1 MESDLPIMI
10 IAIVVLVILS
20 ACFSASETAFT
31 SVNRIRIKN
40 MAGEGDKRAQL
51 VLRLVDNY
59 DKLLTTILI
68 GNNIV
73 NIAMTAIATVLFI
86 DLYGK
91 YGATVATVVITL
103 VVLVFGEI
111 SPKSLAKESAEKFA
125 LRIAPLMRAFTVVLT
140 PVNFIFTGWKKLL
153 TKIFHMEDTRNF
165 TEDELITIVEE
176 AETEGSIDNEQSELI
191 QNAIEFNDLTA
202 QEVMTPRVDIT
213 AVDLEEYKEEE
224 VAELFR
230 KTGYSRMPVYEHD
243 LDNISGIINQKDF
256 HNCIFG
262 TGRDISDIVKPVV
275 FVAESMKI
283 ALLLRKMQQIKTHM
297 AVIVDEYGGTE
308 GIVTMEDIV
317 EELVGEIY
325 DEHDAVVSQE
335 IIPLQNGS
343 YRVMGSANMSKIL
356 DYFGIDEELDVVT
369 ANGWAAMCLDKIPEI
384 GDRFEEQFGSMLL
397 KGRITRA
404 GERKATEMNLI
415 VEEVDDE
422 DE

>member
-1 MESDLPIMI
+1 MESDLALQITAI
-10 IAIVVLVILS
+10 IILVICS
-20 ACFSASETAFT
+20 AYFSATETAFT

-40 MAGEGDKRAQL
+40 MAGEGDKRAKL
-51 VLRLVDNY
+51 VLKLIEKY

-68 GNNIV
+68 GNNLV
-73 NIAMTAIATVLFI
+73 NIAMTAVATVLFI
-86 DLYGK
+86 GIYGR
-91 YGATVATVVITL
+91 YGATVATIVITL
-103 VVLVFGEI
+103 IVLVFGEI

-125 LRIAPLMRAFTVVLT
+125 LMTAPLINFLVLVLS
-140 PVNFIFTGWKKLL
+140 PVNLIFTGWKKMLVKL
-153 TKIFHMEDTRNF
+153 FRMENTQNF

-202 QEVMTPRVDIT
+202 QEVMTPRVEIT

-230 KTGYSRMPVYEHD
+230 DTGYSRMPVYEHD
-243 LDNISGIINQKDF
+243 MDNIAGIINQKDF
-256 HNCIFG
+256 HNCIAG
-262 TGRDISDIVKPVV
+262 TGRDISEIIKPVV

-343 YRVMGSANMSKIL
+343 FRVLGSANMSKIL

-369 ANGWAAMCLDKIPEI
+369 VNGWASMCLDKLPEI
-384 GDRFEEQFGSMLL
+384 GDRFEERFGNRIFR
-397 KGRITRA
+397 GRITRA
-404 GERKATEMNLI
+404 DERKANELNLI
-415 VEEVDDE
+415 VEDAEE
-422 DE
+422 EE

>member
-1 MESDLPIMI
+1 MESDLALQITAI
-10 IAIVVLVILS
+10 IILVICS
-20 ACFSASETAFT
+20 AYFSATETAFT

-40 MAGEGDKRAQL
+40 MAGEGDKRAKL
-51 VLRLVDNY
+51 VLKLIEKY

-68 GNNIV
+68 GNNLV
-73 NIAMTAIATVLFI
+73 NIAMTAVATVLFI
-86 DLYGK
+86 GIYGR
-91 YGATVATVVITL
+91 YGATVATIVITL
-103 VVLVFGEI
+103 IVLVFGEI

-125 LRIAPLMRAFTVVLT
+125 LMTAPLINFLVLVLS
-140 PVNFIFTGWKKLL
+140 PVNLIFTGWKKMLVKL
-153 TKIFHMEDTRNF
+153 FRMENTQNF

-202 QEVMTPRVDIT
+202 QEVMTPRVEIT

-230 KTGYSRMPVYEHD
+230 DTGYSRMPVYEHD
-243 LDNISGIINQKDF
+243 MDNIAGIINQKDF
-256 HNCIFG
+256 HNCIAG
-262 TGRDISDIVKPVV
+262 TGRDISEIIKPVV

-343 YRVMGSANMSKIL
+343 FRVLGSANMSKIL

-369 ANGWAAMCLDKIPEI
+369 VNGWASMCLD
-384 GDRFEEQFGSMLL
+384 
-397 KGRITRA
+397 
-404 GERKATEMNLI
+404 
-415 VEEVDDE
+415 
-422 DE
+422 

>member
-1 MESDLPIMI
+1 MESDLALQITAI
-10 IAIVVLVILS
+10 IILVICS
-20 ACFSASETAFT
+20 AYFSATETAFT

-40 MAGEGDKRAQL
+40 MAGEGDKRAKL
-51 VLRLVDNY
+51 VLKLIEKY

-68 GNNIV
+68 GNNLV
-73 NIAMTAIATVLFI
+73 NIAMTAVATVLFI
-86 DLYGK
+86 GIYGR
-91 YGATVATVVITL
+91 YGATVATIVITL
-103 VVLVFGEI
+103 IVLVFGEI

-125 LRIAPLMRAFTVVLT
+125 LMTAPLINFLVLVLS
-140 PVNFIFTGWKKLL
+140 PVNLIFTGWKKMLVKL
-153 TKIFHMEDTRNF
+153 FRMENTQNF

-202 QEVMTPRVDIT
+202 QEVMTPRVEIT

-230 KTGYSRMPVYEHD
+230 DTGYSRMPVYEHD
-243 LDNISGIINQKDF
+243 MDNIAGIINQKDF
-256 HNCIFG
+256 HNCIAG
-262 TGRDISDIVKPVV
+262 TGRDISEIIKPVV

-343 YRVMGSANMSKIL
+343 FRVLGSANMSKIL

-369 ANGWAAMCLDKIPEI
+369 VNGWASMCLDKLPEI
-384 GDRFEEQFGSMLL
+384 GDRFEERFGNRIFR
-397 KGRITRA
+397 GRITRA
-404 GERKATEMNLI
+404 DEHKANELNLI
-415 VEEVDDE
+415 VEDAEE
-422 DE
+422 EE

>member
-1 MESDLPIMI
+1 MESDLALQITAI
-10 IAIVVLVILS
+10 IILVICS
-20 ACFSASETAFT
+20 AYFSATETAFT

-40 MAGEGDKRAQL
+40 MAGEGNKRAKL
-51 VLRLVDNY
+51 VLKLIEKY

-68 GNNIV
+68 GNNLV
-73 NIAMTAIATVLFI
+73 NIAMTAVATVLFI
-86 DLYGK
+86 GIYGR
-91 YGATVATVVITL
+91 YGATVATIVITL
-103 VVLVFGEI
+103 IVLVFGEI

-125 LRIAPLMRAFTVVLT
+125 LMTAPLINFFVLVLS
-140 PVNFIFTGWKKLL
+140 PVNLIFTGWKKMLVKL
-153 TKIFHMEDTRNF
+153 FRMENTQNF

-202 QEVMTPRVDIT
+202 QEVMTPRVEIT

-224 VAELFR
+224 VAELF
-230 KTGYSRMPVYEHD
+230 KDTGYSRMPVYEHD
-243 LDNISGIINQKDF
+243 MDNIAGIINQKDF
-256 HNCIFG
+256 HNCIAG
-262 TGRDISDIVKPVV
+262 TGRDISEIIKPVV

-343 YRVMGSANMSKIL
+343 FRVLGSANMSKIL

-369 ANGWAAMCLDKIPEI
+369 VNGWASMCLDKLPEI
-384 GDRFEEQFGSMLL
+384 GDRFEERFGNRIFR
-397 KGRITRA
+397 GRITRA
-404 GERKATEMNLI
+404 DERKANELNLI
-415 VEEVDDE
+415 VEDAEE
-422 DE
+422 EE

>member
-1 MESDLPIMI
+1 MESDLALQITAI
-10 IAIVVLVILS
+10 IILVICS
-20 ACFSASETAFT
+20 AYFSATETAFT

-40 MAGEGDKRAQL
+40 MAGEGDKRAKL
-51 VLRLVDNY
+51 VLKLIEKY

-68 GNNIV
+68 GNNLV
-73 NIAMTAIATVLFI
+73 NIAMTAVATVLFI
-86 DLYGK
+86 GIYGR
-91 YGATVATVVITL
+91 YGATVATIVITL
-103 VVLVFGEI
+103 IVLVFGEI

-125 LRIAPLMRAFTVVLT
+125 LMTAPLINFLVLVLS
-140 PVNFIFTGWKKLL
+140 PVNLIFTGWKKMLVKL
-153 TKIFHMEDTRNF
+153 FRMENTQNF

-202 QEVMTPRVDIT
+202 QEVMTPRVEIT

-230 KTGYSRMPVYEHD
+230 DTGYSLMPVYEHD
-243 LDNISGIINQKDF
+243 MDNIAGIINQKDF
-256 HNCIFG
+256 HNCIAG
-262 TGRDISDIVKPVV
+262 TGRDISEIIKPVV

-343 YRVMGSANMSKIL
+343 FRVLGSANMSKIL

-369 ANGWAAMCLDKIPEI
+369 VNGWASMCLDKLPEI
-384 GDRFEEQFGSMLL
+384 GDRFEERFGNRIFR
-397 KGRITRA
+397 GRITRA
-404 GERKATEMNLI
+404 DEHKANELNLI
-415 VEEVDDE
+415 VEDAEE
-422 DE
+422 EE

>member
-1 MESDLPIMI
+1 MESDLALQITAI
-10 IAIVVLVILS
+10 IILVICS
-20 ACFSASETAFT
+20 AYFSATETAFT

-40 MAGEGDKRAQL
+40 MAGEGNKRAKL
-51 VLRLVDNY
+51 VLKLIEKY

-68 GNNIV
+68 GNNLV
-73 NIAMTAIATVLFI
+73 NIAMTAVATVLFI
-86 DLYGK
+86 GIYGR
-91 YGATVATVVITL
+91 YGATVATIVITL
-103 VVLVFGEI
+103 IVLVFGEI

-125 LRIAPLMRAFTVVLT
+125 LMTAPLINFLVLVLS
-140 PVNFIFTGWKKLL
+140 PVNLIFTGWKKMLVKL
-153 TKIFHMEDTRNF
+153 FRMENTQNF

-202 QEVMTPRVDIT
+202 QEVMTPRVEIT

-224 VAELFR
+224 VAELF
-230 KTGYSRMPVYEHD
+230 KDTGYSRMPVYEHD
-243 LDNISGIINQKDF
+243 MDNIAGIINQKDF
-256 HNCIFG
+256 HNCIAG
-262 TGRDISDIVKPVV
+262 TGRDISEIIKPVV

-343 YRVMGSANMSKIL
+343 FRVLGSANMSKIL

-369 ANGWAAMCLDKIPEI
+369 VNGWASMCLDKLPEI
-384 GDRFEEQFGSMLL
+384 GDRFEERFGNRIFR
-397 KGRITRA
+397 GRITRA
-404 GERKATEMNLI
+404 DERKANELNLI
-415 VEEVDDE
+415 VEDAEE
-422 DE
+422 EE

>member
-1 MESDLPIMI
+1 MESDLALQITAI
-10 IAIVVLVILS
+10 IILVICS
-20 ACFSASETAFT
+20 AYFSATETAFT

-40 MAGEGDKRAQL
+40 MAGEGDKRAKL
-51 VLRLVDNY
+51 VLKLIEKY

-68 GNNIV
+68 GNNLV
-73 NIAMTAIATVLFI
+73 NIAMTAVATVLFI
-86 DLYGK
+86 GIYGR
-91 YGATVATVVITL
+91 YGATVATIVITL
-103 VVLVFGEI
+103 IVLVFGEI

-125 LRIAPLMRAFTVVLT
+125 LMTAPLINFLVLVLS
-140 PVNFIFTGWKKLL
+140 PVNLIFTGWKKMLVKL
-153 TKIFHMEDTRNF
+153 FRMENTQNF

-176 AETEGSIDNEQSELI
+176 AEYEGSIDKEQSELI

-202 QEVMTPRVDIT
+202 QEVMTPRVEIT

-230 KTGYSRMPVYEHD
+230 DTGYSRMPVYEHD
-243 LDNISGIINQKDF
+243 MDNIAGIINQKDF
-256 HNCIFG
+256 HNCIAG
-262 TGRDISDIVKPVV
+262 TGRDISEIIKPVV

-343 YRVMGSANMSKIL
+343 FRVLGSANMSKIL

-369 ANGWAAMCLDKIPEI
+369 VNGWASMCLDKLPEI
-384 GDRFEEQFGSMLL
+384 GDRFEERFGNRIFR
-397 KGRITRA
+397 GRITRA
-404 GERKATEMNLI
+404 DERKANELNLI
-415 VEEVDDE
+415 VEDAEE
-422 DE
+422 EE

>member
-1 MESDLPIMI
+1 MESDLALQIT
-10 IAIVVLVILS
+10 AITILVICS
-20 ACFSASETAFT
+20 AYFSATETAFT

-40 MAGEGDKRAQL
+40 MAGEGDKRAKL
-51 VLRLVDNY
+51 VLKLIEKY

-68 GNNIV
+68 GNNLV
-73 NIAMTAIATVLFI
+73 NIAMTAVATVLFI
-86 DLYGK
+86 GIYGR
-91 YGATVATVVITL
+91 YGATVATIVITL
-103 VVLVFGEI
+103 IVLVFGEI

-125 LRIAPLMRAFTVVLT
+125 LMTAPLINFFVLVLS
-140 PVNFIFTGWKKLL
+140 PVNLIFTGWKKMLVKL
-153 TKIFHMEDTRNF
+153 FRMENTQNF

-202 QEVMTPRVDIT
+202 QEVMTPRVEIT
-213 AVDLEEYKEEE
+213 AVDLEDYKEEE

-230 KTGYSRMPVYEHD
+230 DTGYSRMPVYEHD
-243 LDNISGIINQKDF
+243 MDNIAGIINQKDF
-256 HNCIFG
+256 HNCIAG
-262 TGRDISDIVKPVV
+262 TGRDISEIIKPVV

-343 YRVMGSANMSKIL
+343 FRVLGSANMSKIL

-369 ANGWAAMCLDKIPEI
+369 VNGWASMCLDKLPEI
-384 GDRFEEQFGSMLL
+384 GDRFEERFGNRIFR
-397 KGRITRA
+397 GRITRA
-404 GERKATEMNLI
+404 DERKANELNLI
-415 VEEVDDE
+415 VEDAEE
-422 DE
+422 EE

>member
-1 MESDLPIMI
+1 MESDLALQITAI
-10 IAIVVLVILS
+10 IILVICS
-20 ACFSASETAFT
+20 AYFSATETAFT

-40 MAGEGDKRAQL
+40 MAGEGDKRAKL
-51 VLRLVDNY
+51 VLKLIEKY

-68 GNNIV
+68 GNNLV
-73 NIAMTAIATVLFI
+73 NIAMTAVATVLFI
-86 DLYGK
+86 GIYGR
-91 YGATVATVVITL
+91 YGATVATIVITL
-103 VVLVFGEI
+103 IVLVFGEI

-125 LRIAPLMRAFTVVLT
+125 LMTAPLINFLLLVLS
-140 PVNFIFTGWKKLL
+140 PVNLIFTGWKKMLVKL
-153 TKIFHMEDTRNF
+153 FRMENTQNF

-202 QEVMTPRVDIT
+202 QEVMTPRVEIT

-230 KTGYSRMPVYEHD
+230 DTGYSRMPVYEHD
-243 LDNISGIINQKDF
+243 MDNIAGIINQKDF
-256 HNCIFG
+256 HNCIAG
-262 TGRDISDIVKPVV
+262 TGRDISEIIKPVV

-343 YRVMGSANMSKIL
+343 FRVLGSANMSKIL

-369 ANGWAAMCLDKIPEI
+369 VNGWASMCLDKLPEI
-384 GDRFEEQFGSMLL
+384 GDRFEERFGNRIFR
-397 KGRITRA
+397 GRITRA
-404 GERKATEMNLI
+404 DERKANELNLI
-415 VEEVDDE
+415 VEDAEE
-422 DE
+422 EE

>member
-1 MESDLPIMI
+1 MESDLALQITAI
-10 IAIVVLVILS
+10 IILVICS
-20 ACFSASETAFT
+20 AYFSATETAFT

-40 MAGEGDKRAQL
+40 MAGEGDKRAKL
-51 VLRLVDNY
+51 VLKLIEKY

-68 GNNIV
+68 GNNLV
-73 NIAMTAIATVLFI
+73 NIAMTAVATVLFI
-86 DLYGK
+86 GIYGR
-91 YGATVATVVITL
+91 YGATVATIVITL
-103 VVLVFGEI
+103 IVLVFGEI

-125 LRIAPLMRAFTVVLT
+125 LMTAPLINFFVLVLS
-140 PVNFIFTGWKKLL
+140 PVNLIFTGWKKMLVKL
-153 TKIFHMEDTRNF
+153 FRMENTQNF

-202 QEVMTPRVDIT
+202 QEVMTPRVEIT

-224 VAELFR
+224 VAELF
-230 KTGYSRMPVYEHD
+230 KDTGYSRMPVYEHD
-243 LDNISGIINQKDF
+243 MDNIAGIINQKDF
-256 HNCIFG
+256 HNCIAG
-262 TGRDISDIVKPVV
+262 TGRDISEIIKPVV

-343 YRVMGSANMSKIL
+343 FRVLGSANMSKIL

-369 ANGWAAMCLDKIPEI
+369 VNGWASMCLDKLPEI
-384 GDRFEEQFGSMLL
+384 GDRFEERFGNRIFR
-397 KGRITRA
+397 GRITRA
-404 GERKATEMNLI
+404 DERKANELNLI
-415 VEEVDDE
+415 VEDAEE
-422 DE
+422 EE